1 MEKQRK
7 NEKKDAVRSCAP
19 SICLALR
26 SYLIVA
32 SNTGTRQS
40 AREWHSGR
48 ASRMLVRAQEC
59 QTREPLKQMQLL
71 HAFCLIFF
79 QLCIIPISTFCT
91 STPLG
96 NSMQRSG
103 CCLLRRRSHGT
114 WCIFSLIALR
124 ILDGP
129 CTNKAWVWGWNDSG
143 WSRRLLIMSWD
154 LGARMRWH
162 PYIEWWWT
170 QPSAVGSSRRKATVL
185 SLCKMAM
192 EKKKGDENTYVIHPE
207 YKNKFRPGP
216 TKEIIRDV
224 LQSKLDKA
232 TYSMETTQLLTKQV
246 ADDIKDRLK
255 ELTLPRY
262 KIVVQVSIGEQK
274 GQGVRMGTRCFWDG
288 DTDSYASET
297 YSNESLFCVA
307 TAYGV
312 YLYWGL
318 GNTSMAWIVAL
329 KGRSELTTISWCY
342 VATWL

>member
-1 MEKQRK
+1 M
-7 NEKKDAVRSCAP
+7 
-19 SICLALR
+19 
-26 SYLIVA
+26 
-32 SNTGTRQS
+32 
-40 AREWHSGR
+40 
-48 ASRMLVRAQEC
+48 
-59 QTREPLKQMQLL
+59 
-71 HAFCLIFF
+71 
-79 QLCIIPISTFCT
+79 
-91 STPLG
+91 
-96 NSMQRSG
+96 
-103 CCLLRRRSHGT
+103 
-114 WCIFSLIALR
+114 
-124 ILDGP
+124 
-129 CTNKAWVWGWNDSG
+129 
-143 WSRRLLIMSWD
+143 
-154 LGARMRWH
+154 
-162 PYIEWWWT
+162 
-170 QPSAVGSSRRKATVL
+170 L

-312 YLYWGL
+312 YLY
-318 GNTSMAWIVAL
+318 
-329 KGRSELTTISWCY
+329 
-342 VATWL
+342 